1 MDIGRREQ
9 GDDLVEHVADKLER
23 LFLAGM
29 EREMLPFALASA
41 GDFRIGTADSSSM
54 ARHVEFGNDH
64 DVAIG
69 CIGNDLLDLFLGVE
83 RSGCFRVVPVAD
95 SSFGGQ
101 LRITL
106 DLDAPARFVGQVPV
120 EDVQA
125 KGRHDIQILF
135 YLLFTEEVAAL
146 VEHETAPAVAGLIL
160 YLTGTHVTFAETGK
174 LQKGFLRIEQA
185 GFGRGLQQDAV
196 RFDDKRIGFIGH
208 LAIVCQFQT
217 DGSTGG

>member
-1 MDIGRREQ
+1 
-9 GDDLVEHVADKLER
+9 
-23 LFLAGM
+23 
-29 EREMLPFALASA
+29 
-41 GDFRIGTADSSSM
+41 M

-125 KGRHDIQILF
+125 KGRHDVQILLHF
-135 YLLFTEEVAAL
+135 FFAEEVTAFIQ
-146 VEHETAPAVAGLIL
+146 HETTPLI
-160 YLTGTHVTFAETGK
+160 
-174 LQKGFLRIEQA
+174 
-185 GFGRGLQQDAV
+185 
-196 RFDDKRIGFIGH
+196 
-208 LAIVCQFQT
+208 
-217 DGSTGG
+217 TGGIIDSATLTFPFPKRDNCNKDSLA